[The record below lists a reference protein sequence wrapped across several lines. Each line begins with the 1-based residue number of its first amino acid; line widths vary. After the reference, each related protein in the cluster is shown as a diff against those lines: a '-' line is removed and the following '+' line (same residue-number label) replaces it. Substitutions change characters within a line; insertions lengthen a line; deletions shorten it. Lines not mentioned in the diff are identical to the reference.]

1 MKKNTTHVHWWGLGT
16 RGTESKIR
24 LVGDRSTTE
33 CKTVQVKR
41 VLGRFLLFKSS
52 LLTVNFSAVSSKGVC
67 ALVIM
72 SRINM
77 YSACF
82 LSH

>member
-33 CKTVQVKR
+33 RKTIQVKR

-52 LLTVNFSAVSSKGVC
+52 LLLVNLCSEDVC
-67 ALVIM
+67 ASVTVVIN
-72 SRINM
+72 I

-82 LSH
+82 LSC